1 MPNNSFWNRSTIRG
15 LVPQNNVLLH
25 LPGTN
30 SESTCSKRPTHC
42 PKQSSKE
49 TVYCLFIISV
59 VHVVCSNKEKRGST
73 TSNDGGY
80 WESRPH
86 THHEWWRKKCLRS
99 FRRLSTL
106 RQTER
111 EREQELPEVMRPE
124 KRWRAWLCLREK
136 WRTLLVP
143 SYCNDLTSGVSQRSP
158 GVSENQKS
166 Y

>member
-106 RQTER
+106 RQR
-111 EREQELPEVMRPE
+111 ERAGAPRGHETREEMKSLTLPPREVKNP
-124 KRWRAWLCLREK
+124 
-136 WRTLLVP
+136 LVP